1 MLSRPSWRNAA
12 AGLTVALILA
22 AHAALAVSSLALK
35 SVTNDELAHLPAGLA
50 AVATGEVRLNPEHPP
65 LVKLLA
71 GAAAA
76 TLDPELP
83 LEGAAYRAGNQ
94 WRFGRR
100 VLFESGNDHRALLF
114 RARLPVV
121 GLSLLGCLGVFAWA
135 RRRFGAGAGL
145 FSLALYAFSPTVLAH
160 GRLVTM
166 DATVAAGVVWS
177 LYLWWRLLQAERP
190 PDGEVALGGLGAS
203 EAPAGRDA
211 GASRGRGAPPWAAW
225 IGSGAVLGLALAA
238 KFSALLLL
246 PAMAMVELVELATR
260 GRGGNGSEG
269 RRAARRSLRHRL
281 GRWAVVL
288 AVAAGIVQAVYLL
301 PAAPLRYLR
310 DLGHLYQENDPD
322 ALHYLAGEFRSDGFP
337 HYFLVALGVKTS
349 LVAILAWAGGL
360 GLAARR
366 TVRRAAGWLDDLHL
380 WAPALLWV
388 AVHSAFAQDLGVRYM
403 LPVYG
408 LLAVLAGGLVPA
420 LGRLAPG
427 GRGGEGAGSL
437 TDERSSAP
445 LRRGPVARAAPVLAL
460 LLGLGQASV
469 ALAAWPDY
477 IPYFHRLAGGAR
489 GGPNW
494 LHDANLDW
502 GQDLGRLAP
511 WLRDRGIGR
520 VRLLYFGAGVPEAYG
535 VVREPMLPPDW
546 WEAPRP
552 GDYVVSVQYLVR
564 GLHQARQ
571 TGAPTDWLRRY
582 EPSDVLGGTL
592 YLFRFPAP
600 PAGVQR
606 PTREAQDAEGR
617 AGQAPP

>member
-12 AGLTVALILA
+12 VGLTAALILA
-22 AHAALAVSSLALK
+22 AHAALAVSSMALK

-83 LEGAAYRAGNQ
+83 LEGSASRAGNQ

-121 GLSLLGCLGVFAWA
+121 GLSLLGCLGVFAWT

-166 DATVAAGVVWS
+166 DAAVAAGVVWS
-177 LYLWWRLLQAERP
+177 LYLWWRLVGNGTGPVRVRRWARP
-190 PDGEVALGGLGAS
+190 WQE
-203 EAPAGRDA
+203 
-211 GASRGRGAPPWAAW
+211 WAVC
-225 IGSGAVLGLALAA
+225 GAVLGLALAA

-260 GRGGNGSEG
+260 GRGGAGPEG
-269 RRAARRSLRHRL
+269 RRAARWGLRHRL

-288 AVAAGIVQAVYLL
+288 AVAAGVLQAVYLL
-301 PAAPLRYLR
+301 PADPLRYLR

-349 LVAILAWAGGL
+349 LVALLAWAGGL
-360 GLAARR
+360 VLAARR

-380 WAPALLWV
+380 WAPALLWM

-408 LLAVLAGGLVPA
+408 LLAVLAGGIVPA

-427 GRGGEGAGSL
+427 DRGGEGAGPL
-437 TDERSSAP
+437 TDEGSPAA
-445 LRRGPVARAAPVLAL
+445 LRRGPLARAAPILAL
-460 LLGLGQASV
+460 LLGLGQVSV

-489 GGPNW
+489 GGPSW
-494 LHDANLDW
+494 LHGANLDW

-535 VVREPMLPPDW
+535 VLREPMLPSDW
-546 WEAPRP
+546 WESPRP
-552 GDYVVSVQYLVR
+552 GDYVVSAQYLVR

-582 EPSDVLGGTL
+582 EPSGVLGGTL

-600 PAGVQR
+600 PAGAQR
-606 PTREAQDAEGR
+606 PTGEAQGAEGR
-617 AGQAPP
+617 GGEAPP

>member
-12 AGLTVALILA
+12 VGLTVALILA
-22 AHAALAVSSLALK
+22 AHAALAVSSMALK

-65 LVKLLA
+65 LVKHLA
-71 GAAAA
+71 GAAAW
-76 TLDPELP
+76 TLEPELP
-83 LEGAAYRAGNQ
+83 LEGPAYRAGNQ

-114 RARLPVV
+114 RGRLPVV
-121 GLSLLGCLGVFAWA
+121 GLSLLGCLGVFAWS
-135 RRRFGAGAGL
+135 RRRFGPGAGV

-166 DATVAAGVVWS
+166 DAAVAAGVVWT
-177 LYLWWRLLQAERP
+177 LYLWWRL
-190 PDGEVALGGLGAS
+190 VGGGTGPVCRARRR
-203 EAPAGRDA
+203 AR
-211 GASRGRGAPPWAAW
+211 RWARRWVDWAVC
-225 IGSGAVLGLALAA
+225 GAVLGLALAA

-246 PAMAMVELVELATR
+246 PAMAMVELVELATG
-260 GRGGNGSEG
+260 GRAGTGPEG
-269 RRAARRSLRHRL
+269 PSAARRDLRHRL

-288 AVAAGIVQAVYLL
+288 AVAAGVVQAVYLL
-301 PAAPLRYLR
+301 PADPLRYLR
-310 DLGHLYQENDPD
+310 DLGHLYRENDPD
-322 ALHYLAGEFRSDGFP
+322 ALHYLAGEFRTEGFP

-349 LVAILAWAGGL
+349 LAALLAWAGGL
-360 GLAARR
+360 VLAARR
-366 TVRRAAGWLDDLHL
+366 TVRRTAGWLDDLHL
-380 WAPALLWV
+380 WAPALLWMV
-388 AVHSAFAQDLGVRYM
+388 VHSAFAQDLGVRYM

-427 GRGGEGAGSL
+427 GRGGEGAGPL

-445 LRRGPVARAAPVLAL
+445 LRRGPVARAAPLLAL

-489 GGPNW
+489 GGPYW
-494 LHDANLDW
+494 LHGANLDW

-535 VVREPMLPPDW
+535 VVREPMLPADW
-546 WEAPRP
+546 WEGPRP
-552 GDYVVSVQYLVR
+552 GDYVVSAQYLVR
-564 GLHQARQ
+564 GLHQAREA
-571 TGAPTDWLRRY
+571 GAPTDWLRRY

-600 PAGVQR
+600 AGRSQGD
-606 PTREAQDAEGR
+606 EAQGGEPQGTHGR
-617 AGQAPP
+617 SGEAPP